1 MTMTGMASIHLGD
14 EVLCEPVHHLPVPP
28 YVGGNAGGGGHPAL
42 DVVGDVLADPLV
54 AVGVVQGDP
63 VEGQLPGQLL
73 LVGPQG
79 ADQLEPG
86 REAGQVPHQ
95 EAGQGVP
102 EVRPQLVGLAQGVHH
117 QHAQLGG
124 VDPALVA
131 QEPERLKDAME
142 QGGGGV
148 GVAGGQ
154 RQQGLHLGLGLD
166 QLEVGGEGGGLGHL
180 GRHAVHE
187 LRHQAGGRVVG
198 LAEVVGHHMAGQAP
212 QVRVGP
218 LVAWPPS
225 LAEAAGLHQGQD
237 DGRLASPGS
246 PQDQHPGAGRQGQ
259 AQLLQHLPE
268 EPGPAGEGG
277 DRGAGNLEVQG
288 LQEGGLGNLG
298 VGVGGRELRNLAGEV
313 GGGGEGGRG
322 RVGGAG
328 GSSQGV
334 TLPSSSRL
342 LPAPGGRQLQ
352 AMKEKL
358 VNKNRRNGI

>member
-1 MTMTGMASIHLGD
+1 M
-14 EVLCEPVHHLPVPP
+14 
-28 YVGGNAGGGGHPAL
+28 
-42 DVVGDVLADPLV
+42 
-54 AVGVVQGDP
+54 
-63 VEGQLPGQLL
+63 
-73 LVGPQG
+73 
-79 ADQLEPG
+79 
-86 REAGQVPHQ
+86 PHQ

-102 EVRPQLVGLAQGVHH
+102 EVRSQLVGLAKGVHH

-131 QEPERLKDAME
+131 QEPEWLKDATE

-154 RQQGLHLGLGLD
+154 GQQGLHLGLSLD
-166 QLEVGGEGGGLGHL
+166 ELEIGREGGGLGHL
-180 GRHAVHE
+180 GRHAVHK
-187 LRHQAGGRVVG
+187 LRHQAGGRVVC
-198 LAEVVGHHMAGQAP
+198 LAEVVGHHVAGQAP
-212 QVRVGP
+212 QVRAGP

-225 LAEAAGLHQGQD
+225 LAEAAGLHQGED

-246 PQDQHPGAGRQGQ
+246 PHNQHPWAGGQGP

-268 EPGPAGEGG
+268 EPGPAGEWGG
-277 DRGAGNLEVQG
+277 SGAGNLEVQG
-288 LQEGGLGNLG
+288 LQEGGLGDLR
-298 VGVGGRELRNLAGEV
+298 VDVGGRQLRNLAGEV

-342 LPAPGGRQLQ
+342 LPAPGGRQVQ
-352 AMKEKL
+352 G
-358 VNKNRRNGI
+358 RNIIANH